1 MKTIFIVYHSNP
13 YEEYE
18 NTTDMSYW
26 EKEEDAKKEVELL
39 IENDESEASYFY
51 LEVEMN
57 VSEV

>member
-1 MKTIFIVYHSNP
+1 MKNIFVVYYSNP

>member
-1 MKTIFIVYHSNP
+1 MKNIFVVYYSNP

-26 EKEEDAKKEVELL
+26 EKEENAKKEVELL